1 MNKAKRYNKTGI
13 AHLLNEQERAI
24 LSPETKKK
32 LFAYERYILEN
43 LHGLYKVKKDEQL
56 YTIENGFYC
65 LAGFVYDDDLKAA
78 FFSFLSPYMV
88 DVPRLKLPSPA
99 SSLFPIWWR
108 AWLQVLLL
116 HYCAPEFNPNV
127 NLETCKKYL
136 PFAPMRIIKARD
148 ILINWGLLKRSGW
161 RGHYYI
167 SKEARTGIAK
177 ILVEIERRKNSFIVD
192 QISQKKEKQGPDWE
206 SM

>member
-1 MNKAKRYNKTGI
+1 MPKRALFKREHI
-13 AHLLNEQERAI
+13 VDLLNEQERLF
-24 LSPETKKK
+24 LSPETKNK
-32 LFAYERYILEN
+32 LLAYESYICDN
-43 LHGLYKVKKDEQL
+43 LHGLYARKKEKNE
-56 YTIENGFYC
+56 YSIENGFYC
-65 LAGFVYDDDLKAA
+65 LAGICYDEDLKAA
-78 FFSFLSPYMV
+78 FFSFMLPSMV

-127 NLETCKKYL
+127 NLDTCKKYL

-161 RGHYYI
+161 RGHYYL
-167 SKEARTGIAK
+167 SKEARTGLAK
-177 ILVEIERRKNSFIVD
+177 ILVEFERRKNSFIVD

>member
-1 MNKAKRYNKTGI
+1 MTRAKRYNKVGI
-13 AHLLNEQERAI
+13 AHLLSESERAF
-24 LSPETKKK
+24 LSAETKKK
-32 LFAYERYILEN
+32 LFAYERYVLEN

-56 YTIENGFYC
+56 YTLENGFYC
-65 LAGFVYDDDLKAA
+65 LAGICYDEDMKAA
-78 FFSFLSPYMV
+78 FFSFMSPLMV

-99 SSLFPIWWR
+99 SSLYPLWWR

-127 NLETCKKYL
+127 NLDTCKKYL
-136 PFAPMRIIKARD
+136 PFSPMRIIKARD

-161 RGHYYI
+161 RGHYYL

-177 ILVEIERRKNSFIVD
+177 LLVEFERRKNSFIVD

-206 SM
+206 SL

>member
-1 MNKAKRYNKTGI
+1 MGKRPI
-13 AHLLNEQERAI
+13 MRQVCAIDLVNERERVF
-24 LSPETKKK
+24 LSPDT
-32 LFAYERYILEN
+32 LNLLRTYSSYISDAKHRLIREK
-43 LHGLYKVKKDEQL
+43 HISED
-56 YTIENGFYC
+56 YTINTGFFC
-65 LAGFVYDDDLKAA
+65 LGGLAYDDDLKAA
-78 FFSFLSPYMV
+78 FFSFMLPSMV

-127 NLETCKKYL
+127 NLDTCKKYL

-161 RGHYYI
+161 RGHYYL

-177 ILVEIERRKNSFIVD
+177 LLVEFERRKNSFIVD